1 MLFLSPLLQSFQ
13 EGMDAIMIAEVLLV
27 ETEFHEEGNGVFA
40 VEGIAEDV
48 NCLLEL
54 GRSDVGS
61 QLASVSL
68 LFG

>member
-1 MLFLSPLLQSFQ
+1 
-13 EGMDAIMIAEVLLV
+13 MDAIMIAEVLLV